1 MDERTDCSQERLPCQ
16 YLSTQA
22 SRDSTINFTQKLC
35 MHNKY
40 FYIRFRTMK
49 PEETIDFHIRWAWL
63 RIAKMYNQEATQHGM
78 TQSIGFVLLNIDP
91 KSGTPST
98 QLGPLMGMEP
108 TSLSRTLKSMDERG
122 LIEREQDDADKRVM
136 RVKLTQEGKRLRN
149 ISRKTVVNF
158 NDRLL

>member
-1 MDERTDCSQERLPCQ
+1 
-16 YLSTQA
+16 
-22 SRDSTINFTQKLC
+22 
-35 MHNKY
+35 
-40 FYIRFRTMK
+40 
-49 PEETIDFHIRWAWL
+49 
-63 RIAKMYNQEATQHGM
+63 M

-158 NDRLL
+158 NDRLLEEVDAKKLEHFKEVIQIIHQHTQKEA